1 MTYARGGFAQRTQ
14 SLGAFGLTRLTP
26 PSSASSAR
34 TQRQRHFAYVVFPV
48 ALLLL
53 AGCKKDK
60 DKTPQSQRF
69 TVTVE
74 NVSTPDLVNTVRA
87 GGTVP
92 LSPGVFTVS
101 AGANPMFTS
110 GLPADE
116 GTERIAEDGFPE
128 SKLAAVKA
136 NRAVESGS
144 FDSPGG
150 PDSGPAIFASEKSTF
165 TFEAQPGNQLQLA
178 RTFVQSNDWFSSFG
192 NGGLPLFNGTTPG
205 TGDVSSSLVVYDAGT
220 EAGTPPGTDQK
231 PAQTPTEVNKGAADS
246 VNRVETAAQR
256 RPDYTVPPVTSVI
269 KITIT
274 AQ

>member
-1 MTYARGGFAQRTQ
+1 MKK
-14 SLGAFGLTRLTP
+14 LL
-26 PSSASSAR
+26 
-34 TQRQRHFAYVVFPV
+34 VFPV

-60 DKTPQSQRF
+60 DKTPQSQLF

-74 NVSTPDLVNTVRA
+74 NVSTPDLINTMRA

-110 GLPADE
+110 GQPADE

-128 SKLAAVKA
+128 IKLAAVKA
-136 NRAVESGS
+136 NPAVGSGI

-150 PDSGPAIFASEKSTF
+150 PDSGPAIFAGEKSTF
-165 TFEAQPGNQLQLA
+165 TIEAQPGDQLQLE
-178 RTFVQSNDWFSSFG
+178 TMFVQSNDWFISFG
-192 NGGLPLFNGTTPG
+192 NGGLPLFNGTTPV
-205 TGDVSSSLVVYDAGT
+205 TGDVSSSLVIYDAGT
-220 EAGTPPGTDQK
+220 EADTPPGTGPDQK
-231 PAQTPTEVNKGAADS
+231 PAQTPTEINKGAADS

-256 RPDYTVPPVTSVI
+256 HPDYTIPPVTSVI